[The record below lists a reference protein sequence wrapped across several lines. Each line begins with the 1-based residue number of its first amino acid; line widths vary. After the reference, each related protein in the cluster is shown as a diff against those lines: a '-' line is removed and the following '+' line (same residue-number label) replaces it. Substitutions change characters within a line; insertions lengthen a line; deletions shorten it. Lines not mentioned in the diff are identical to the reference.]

1 MIHEFILI
9 FVFIQILNSTKWIWE
24 FFIVIL
30 SRLIFKNF
38 NYIKINIFY
47 KKKIIIY
54 YVEKLGSNL
63 KLKCKSKEFEYEIQ
77 LLFHLFDIT

>member
-9 FVFIQILNSTKWIWE
+9 FVFLQILNSSKWIWE

-54 YVEKLGSNL
+54 YVEKLGSYL
-63 KLKCKSKEFEYEIQ
+63 KLKCGSKELEYEIQ